1 MIAGCFVIRNHQAC
15 SQRKKQDD
23 KELRDIEHRGAM
35 LSAARDQHT
44 VNCVNE
50 QDNTRKRFDPP
61 ASWPVRQRGP
71 VKVVVTI
78 RVSALYYQFHGNIVC
93 TVKLEHS
100 GSGPKLVFFSMVP
113 QSFLEPANPLSSAA
127 GQICEAKRQGRF

>member
-1 MIAGCFVIRNHQAC
+1 MIINHQAC

-35 LSAARDQHT
+35 LSATRDQHT

-50 QDNTRKRFDPP
+50 QDNDLILPLP
-61 ASWPVRQRGP
+61 GP
-71 VKVVVTI
+71 SGNVAQSVVKVVVTI
-78 RVSALYYQFHGNIVC
+78 RVSALYYQYHGNIVC
-93 TVKLEHS
+93 TGKLEHS
-100 GSGPKLVFFSMVP
+100 GSGPNPVFFSMVP
-113 QSFLEPANPLSSAA
+113 QSFLETANPLSSAA

>member
-35 LSAARDQHT
+35 LSATRDQHT

-50 QDNTRKRFDPP
+50 QDNDLILPLP
-61 ASWPVRQRGP
+61 GP
-71 VKVVVTI
+71 
-78 RVSALYYQFHGNIVC
+78 SGNVAQS
-93 TVKLEHS
+93 KSSLQLE
-100 GSGPKLVFFSMVP
+100 
-113 QSFLEPANPLSSAA
+113 FLHYIINSTAILCA
-127 GQICEAKRQGRF
+127 Q